1 VNRQLYVKGMLLLCL
16 LLSVFL
22 PTTFNMFGSP
32 TLVTNWTGFPFKGR
46 LDLNKVAIVGH
57 SFGGATT
64 VMSLAKDKRFR

>member
-1 VNRQLYVKGMLLLCL
+1 MSDQPCM
-16 LLSVFL
+16 
-22 PTTFNMFGSP
+22 
-32 TLVTNWTGFPFKGR
+32 VTNLTGFLFKGR